1 MECGNTS
8 GSLLLPLPS
17 KTNSSH
23 FSSRNISAKQHC
35 PLSFTALFFSDAW
48 LLNAGLNVW
57 ILLVGTA
64 CDHCHCP
71 FPLVCLNVG
80 VVGVS
85 ILHSAPSSIFN
96 VRGWRF
102 TTIS

>member
-35 PLSFTALFFSDAW
+35 PLSFTALFFFLTRGYLMQVLMFGFFWSE
-48 LLNAGLNVW
+48 
-57 ILLVGTA
+57 LLVIIVTVLFRL
-64 CDHCHCP
+64 C
-71 FPLVCLNVG
+71 
-80 VVGVS
+80 VS
-85 ILHSAPSSIFN
+85 T
-96 VRGWRF
+96 WE
-102 TTIS
+102 